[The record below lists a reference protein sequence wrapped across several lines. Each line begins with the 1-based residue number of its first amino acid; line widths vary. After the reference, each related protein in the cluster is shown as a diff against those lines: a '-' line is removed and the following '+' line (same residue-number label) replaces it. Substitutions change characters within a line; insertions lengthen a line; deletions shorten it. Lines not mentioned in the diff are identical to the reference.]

1 MSTFPLAGYDS
12 AADHHTPAQHR
23 AGSRRRRA
31 VLAAGAAAG
40 LLVFSAA
47 TASAHVRVIPEST
60 TAGGFAALTFR
71 VPTESDTAGTVA
83 LRVELPT
90 DTPFTS
96 VRTRSMPGWTAVVER
111 DSLPEP
117 VQRDGATITEA
128 PTAVVWTADR
138 GTQVAPG
145 QFEEFAISVGPLPE
159 EGTEVVLPATQTYS
173 DGKVVKWA
181 QEPPADGSEPELP
194 APALVTTESGDAANA
209 HANSTGAAQVQ
220 TAADTTTSSSAET
233 SAATDTGARWLG
245 GAGLVLGAAALIT
258 VLLRR
263 RPRAT
268 HQAG

>member
-1 MSTFPLAGYDS
+1 MSAFPFSPHQSTAE
-12 AADHHTPAQHR
+12 HR
-23 AGSRRRRA
+23 TGTRRRRA
-31 VLAAGAAAG
+31 ALAAVAAAG

-47 TASAHVRVIPEST
+47 TASAHVRVIPETT
-60 TAGGFAALTFR
+60 TAGGYAALKFR

-90 DTPFTS
+90 DTPLTS
-96 VRTRSMPGWTAVVER
+96 VRTKVMPGWTAVVER
-111 DSLPEP
+111 DQLPKP

-128 PTAVVWTADR
+128 PTAVVWTAER

-159 EGTEVVLPATQTYS
+159 AGTELVLPATQTYS

-181 QEPPADGSEPELP
+181 EKPAADGSEPELP
-194 APALVTTESGDAANA
+194 APTLMTTKSTDAGTAHVGSADAAQIQPVSD
-209 HANSTGAAQVQ
+209 ST
-220 TAADTTTSSSAET
+220 TFSPAET
-233 SAATDTGARWLG
+233 SAATDTGARWMG

-268 HQAG
+268 QHAG